1 VIEEKN
7 LKHGCVILA
16 DVHHPM
22 LEATKGLLDVK
33 FDNVVMVS
41 TFESLLEAAIKIRPE
56 LIVADISLPSADGQK
71 LLLKLDERLKGFK
84 IIVLGSYNEA
94 DIVNSIFEKGIEG
107 YVLKRLTAT
116 DLLQAVDKVIS
127 GETYVSSLA
136 MNA

>member
-1 VIEEKN
+1 M
-7 LKHGCVILA
+7 KHGCVILA
-16 DVHHPM
+16 DIHHPL

-33 FDNVVMVS
+33 FDSVVMVS

-56 LIVADISLPSADGQK
+56 LIVADISLPSVDGQK

-94 DIVNSIFEKGIEG
+94 DIVNSIFEKGVEG

-116 DLLQAVDKVIS
+116 DLLQAVDKVLS
-127 GETYVSSLA
+127 GETYVSPLA
-136 MNA
+136 VNA

>member
-1 VIEEKN
+1 

-16 DVHHPM
+16 DIHHPL

-33 FDNVVMVS
+33 FDSVVMVS

-56 LIVADISLPSADGQK
+56 LIVADISLPSVDGQK

-94 DIVNSIFEKGIEG
+94 DIVNSIFEKGVEG

-116 DLLQAVDKVIS
+116 DLLQAVDKVLS
-127 GETYVSSLA
+127 GETYVSPLA
-136 MNA
+136 VNA

>member
-1 VIEEKN
+1 M
-7 LKHGCVILA
+7 KHGCVILA
-16 DVHHPM
+16 DVHHPL

-33 FDNVVMVS
+33 FDTVVMVS

-94 DIVNSIFEKGIEG
+94 DIVNSIFEKGVEG

-116 DLLQAVDKVIS
+116 DLLQAVDKVLS
-127 GETYVSSLA
+127 GEKFVSPLG
-136 MNA
+136 MNADG

>member
-1 VIEEKN
+1 M
-7 LKHGCVILA
+7 KHGCVILA
-16 DVHHPM
+16 DVHHSL

-33 FDNVVMVS
+33 FDTVVMVS
-41 TFESLLEAAIKIRPE
+41 TFESLLETATKIRPE

-71 LLLKLDERLKGFK
+71 LLLKLDERIKEFK

-94 DIVNSIFEKGIEG
+94 DVVNSIFEKGVEG

-116 DLLQAVDKVIS
+116 DLLHAVDKVLS

-136 MNA
+136 VS

>member
-1 VIEEKN
+1 
-7 LKHGCVILA
+7 
-16 DVHHPM
+16 M

-33 FDNVVMVS
+33 FDAVVMVS

-94 DIVNSIFEKGIEG
+94 DIVNSIFEKGVEG

-116 DLLQAVDKVIS
+116 DLLQAVDKVLG
-127 GETYVSSLA
+127 GETYVSPLVVA
-136 MNA
+136 E